1 MEQTP
6 PENASIVDGVQYQ
19 YMTGCYYLHGD
30 EETNQDPDFTKARE
44 YLMGAAVA
52 GHGQAAYNLGLMAIN
67 GHGRD
72 YDAVCALKWMMIA
85 KSLDPQISLNTLSDL
100 LPDICDDLR
109 ERAQCAASVWLI
121 KHPRKC

>member
-6 PENASIVDGVQYQ
+6 SENASIFDAVQFQ

-30 EETNQDPDFTKARE
+30 EESNQDPDFAKARE
-44 YLMGAAVA
+44 FLMGAAEA
-52 GHGQAAYNLGLMAIN
+52 GHSQAAYNLGLMAVN

-85 KSLDPQISLNTLSDL
+85 KSLDPQISLNMLGDL
-100 LPDICDDLR
+100 LPDMSDDLC
-109 ERAQCAASVWLI
+109 ERAQCAASAWLI
-121 KHPRKC
+121 KHPKTC